1 MSRGETDG
9 GRLLGATRAPVRHRS
24 IDHKFGVPA
33 FKRDEDVVMSAL
45 ASAIAGIG
53 DAVRRS
59 YTALVELTNAI
70 GKMNGFDTKPDAK
83 ILICR
88 EERHESS
95 F

>member
-1 MSRGETDG
+1 
-9 GRLLGATRAPVRHRS
+9 
-24 IDHKFGVPA
+24 
-33 FKRDEDVVMSAL
+33 MSAL

-59 YTALVELTNAI
+59 YTALVELINAI